1 MPVMAAADAQ
11 LFWLSAKVRNDQFL
25 LYIFDGTPCAR
36 AVDEVRS
43 RAQACEELCLRVRDD
58 NWWSYPTWVRGEI
71 DDRQFV
77 EHRSMEWQQCLDTL
91 ARADQL
97 DATVMSWRMHIFR
110 SELRCVVAIQM
121 THAVADGTRAA
132 ALAGV
137 LLGRRNTLPAVVTPD
152 RGFLPWKGLMA
163 ARAHL
168 QFVRDVEAGLLP
180 APQGPRPALSV
191 NAAPA
196 GTSTF
201 RTLEVRREDLPGPTV
216 TVGALV
222 AVSEALGG
230 YLAERGEDITRL
242 GAEVPMAAPF
252 SALSAARNNFRNVGV
267 GLFPELNR
275 RARAERIAAE
285 LAGHRRRG
293 AHPAM
298 LASEAAFA
306 ATPAVVLRWGV
317 GKFDPSA
324 RTPAV
329 TGNTIVSSVNRGPA
343 DLSFGG
349 CPVLLTAGYP
359 ALSQMQSLTHG
370 VHGIGGR
377 LAISVHADTA
387 NVDVDAYMDRLSDA
401 LGCQA

>member
-1 MPVMAAADAQ
+1 MPAMAAADAQ
-11 LFWLSAKVRNDQFL
+11 LLWLSAKVRNDQFL
-25 LYIFDGTPCAR
+25 LYIFDGIPR
-36 AVDEVRS
+36 DSAVDEVRS
-43 RAQACEELCLRVRDD
+43 RAQACDELRLRVRDD
-58 NWWSYPTWVRGEI
+58 NWWSYPTWVRGDI

-97 DATVMSWRMHIFR
+97 DAAVMSWRMHIFR

-137 LLGRRNTLPAVVTPD
+137 LLGRRNTLPEVVTPD
-152 RGFLPWKGLMA
+152 RGFLPWKGLTA
-163 ARAHL
+163 ARAHR

-196 GTSTF
+196 GTSAF
-201 RTLEVRREDLPGPTV
+201 RTLDIRREDLPGPTV

-230 YLAERGEDITRL
+230 YLAERGEDIARL
-242 GAEVPMAAPF
+242 GAEVPMA
-252 SALSAARNNFRNVGV
+252 SAQVRARNNFRNVGV
-267 GLFPELNR
+267 GLFPELNP

-285 LAGHRRRG
+285 LDGHRRRG

-298 LASEAAFA
+298 LASDAAFA
-306 ATPAVVLRWGV
+306 ATPAAVLRWGV
-317 GKFDPSA
+317 GQFDPAA
-324 RTPAV
+324 RTVAV

-349 CPVLLTAGYP
+349 RPVLLTAGYP
-359 ALSQMQSLTHG
+359 ALSPMQSLTHG
-370 VHGIGGR
+370 VHGIGGQ

-387 NVDVDAYMDRLSDA
+387 NVDVDAYMERLSDA
-401 LGCQA
+401 LGLHP